1 MSSKT
6 ILASTLSLVAL
17 LALAGNAQGQT
28 ASLDPV
34 SGTLTLDPSTGPQ
47 RFDTSIAA
55 GGDIEADSLGRDCA
69 GDIADAPSLRLHY
82 GAGGDTLR
90 IIAMSNTDTSLAIQ
104 TPSGDWLCNDDA
116 MGGLDPI
123 LSLTS
128 APEGEYNIWVGRV
141 SSFWGNG
148 DSEPVELSI
157 LSIDGAVPLPQYLP
171 TNANLTLAPGFQP
184 SEFGVVGYAN
194 GAVRPPA
201 WDNRCGA
208 AASELPTLHLEYE
221 GQGSGLA
228 IRAISAEDLTLLI
241 RTPSGEF
248 VCNDELE
255 RTDFVSLAS
264 AQAGQYTVWVG
275 PQVDRARAALVPVT
289 LTLSEF

>member
-17 LALAGNAQGQT
+17 LAMAGHAHGQT

-34 SGTLTLDPSTGPQ
+34 SGTITLDPSLGSQ

-55 GGDIEADSLGRDCA
+55 GGDIDADSLGRDCA
-69 GDIADAPSLRLHY
+69 GEIADAPGLRLQY

-90 IIAMSNTDTSLAIQ
+90 IIAISNADTSLVIR
-104 TPSGDWLCNDDA
+104 TPAGEWWCNDDA
-116 MGGLDPI
+116 MGGLNPI
-123 LSLTS
+123 LSLTP
-128 APEGEYNIWVGRV
+128 APEGDYIIWVGRV

-148 DSEPVELSI
+148 DAEPVELSI
-157 LSIDGAVPLPQYLP
+157 LSIEESAPASQYLP
-171 TNANLTLAPGFQP
+171 TSARLTLAPGFQP
-184 SEFGVVGYAN
+184 SEFHVSGYAN

-201 WDNRCGA
+201 WDNRCGGS
-208 AASELPTLHLEYE
+208 ASELPTLHLEYQ

-228 IRAISAEDLTLLI
+228 IHAEAHEDLTLLV
-241 RTPSGEF
+241 RTPAGDF

-255 RTDFVSLAS
+255 NTDFVSLDS
-264 AQAGQYTVWVG
+264 APAGQYDIWVG
-275 PQVDRARAALVPVT
+275 PQTDRARAALVPVR